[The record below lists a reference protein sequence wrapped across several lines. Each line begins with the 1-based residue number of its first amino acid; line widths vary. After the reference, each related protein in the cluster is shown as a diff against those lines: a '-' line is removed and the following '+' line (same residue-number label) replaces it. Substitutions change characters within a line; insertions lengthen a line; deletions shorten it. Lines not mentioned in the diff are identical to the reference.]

1 VLFAVSVVGLIW
13 YAGRNTKS
21 ASSEFDK
28 AMKDATADLARET
41 AEAGKSPEQQPGSSG
56 AGAGE
61 HAQHPPS
68 QGRRQNPSPVQ
79 PPKPPAVPGSDYG
92 AAETARA
99 MAEVQKQLSELP
111 SVPQTAQNW
120 NFDPTPLLLQIADQ
134 QFKSGNYH
142 AAVKLYGDVL
152 KRDPK
157 NAAAKKG
164 LQRAQEALQKAGRV
178 TR

>member
-1 VLFAVSVVGLIW
+1 
-13 YAGRNTKS
+13 
-21 ASSEFDK
+21 
-28 AMKDATADLARET
+28 
-41 AEAGKSPEQQPGSSG
+41 
-56 AGAGE
+56 
-61 HAQHPPS
+61 
-68 QGRRQNPSPVQ
+68 
-79 PPKPPAVPGSDYG
+79 
-92 AAETARA
+92 